1 MNYSTDIKFSNNLT
15 KNGKTTITYSGS
27 LFRTGSEA
35 VTLVYGFGDNWE
47 HTTEKE
53 MTKNENN
60 FSVEV
65 DLLNYN
71 KINFCFRNSNN
82 IWDNNNY
89 LNYIAPIEEPEEEYN
104 FIINE
109 NLMPGILNNLFET
122 DLSKCEN
129 TVVAQTQNTI
139 AENEN
144 AIENV
149 ETVTQLEEQPS
160 SAPIELVE
168 NSIVSEES
176 FEIEIPEDDYIDIQE
191 FMGEVVDEPTLTTD
205 LELAFSENSD
215 NTQDVKKEDIVNF
228 DMDSLIDE
236 ILSPIIEAKTEKVQN
251 YKPNLKIEELEDI
264 DYNSFLEVPEI
275 QTGTENVTVDNVSSD
290 VETEN
295 VSVNTISS
303 DVETENMSIN
313 NISSDVETENDSIDT
328 ISSDI
333 ENEIEEPSMLDD
345 INAETSLVEV
355 KESETSFLVSPRS
368 LNKFYIL
375 KKRIKL
381 AFYKLFTAIP
391 KIIGSA
397 FDEGKN

>member
-35 VTLVYGFGDNWE
+35 VTLVYGFGDNGE

-144 AIENV
+144 AVRRFGRSVRIDVPVMDKAIE
-149 ETVTQLEEQPS
+149 S
-160 SAPIELVE
+160 
-168 NSIVSEES
+168 
-176 FEIEIPEDDYIDIQE
+176 Y
-191 FMGEVVDEPTLTTD
+191 
-205 LELAFSENSD
+205 
-215 NTQDVKKEDIVNF
+215 
-228 DMDSLIDE
+228 
-236 ILSPIIEAKTEKVQN
+236 
-251 YKPNLKIEELEDI
+251 
-264 DYNSFLEVPEI
+264 
-275 QTGTENVTVDNVSSD
+275 
-290 VETEN
+290 
-295 VSVNTISS
+295 
-303 DVETENMSIN
+303 
-313 NISSDVETENDSIDT
+313 
-328 ISSDI
+328 
-333 ENEIEEPSMLDD
+333 
-345 INAETSLVEV
+345 
-355 KESETSFLVSPRS
+355 
-368 LNKFYIL
+368 
-375 KKRIKL
+375 
-381 AFYKLFTAIP
+381 
-391 KIIGSA
+391 
-397 FDEGKN
+397 

>member
-264 DYNSFLEVPEI
+264 DYNSFLEVSEI

>member
-205 LELAFSENSD
+205 LELVFSENSD

-264 DYNSFLEVPEI
+264 DYNSFLEVSEI
-275 QTGTENVTVDNVSSD
+275 QTGTENVTVDNV
-290 VETEN
+290 
-295 VSVNTISS
+295 
-303 DVETENMSIN
+303 
-313 NISSDVETENDSIDT
+313 SSDVETENDSIDT

>member
-139 AENEN
+139 AEKEN

-160 SAPIELVE
+160 STPIELVE

-215 NTQDVKKEDIVNF
+215 NSQDVKKEDIVNF

-264 DYNSFLEVPEI
+264 DYNSFLEVSEI
-275 QTGTENVTVDNVSSD
+275 QTGTENVTVDNV
-290 VETEN
+290 
-295 VSVNTISS
+295 SS